1 MENKVDYQK
10 KALGHFRL
18 SIIDAKLAYTLFK
31 ALYQSRSE
39 SIVGKELFEK
49 YFWTQKQHNILVL
62 IEHNAVDAFIVKIL
76 HGFDNDKR
84 SLTLKDIDETEYE
97 KFISDTKNK
106 KVLDRIRTLRNK
118 STAHF
123 NKDQKH
129 KKELPPFKDI
139 DSFFERLQNFY
150 NKLSGNI
157 EDSVTIFEQDKD
169 LKRELEKMLKNL
181 YVGEKINLL
190 NIDVEWKWD
199 KNPRKISG
207 K

>member
-1 MENKVDYQK
+1 MENKIDYQK
-10 KALGHFRL
+10 KALKHFRL

-31 ALYQSRSE
+31 SLYQSRDKE
-39 SIVGKELFEK
+39 FVGEELFEK
-49 YFWTQKQHNILVL
+49 YFWTQKQHNIFVL
-62 IEHNAVDAFIVKIL
+62 IEHNAVDAFIVKVL
-76 HGFDNDKR
+76 HGFDKDKR
-84 SLTLKDIDETEYE
+84 SLTLKDIDGTEYE

-106 KVLDRIRTLRNK
+106 KALDGIRTLRNK

-157 EDSVTIFEQDKD
+157 EDSVTIFEQDRD
-169 LKRELEKMLKNL
+169 LKRGLEKMLQNL
-181 YVGEKINLL
+181 YVGEKIRLL
-190 NIDVEWKWD
+190 NIDVEWKWN
-199 KNPRKISG
+199 KNPKKISER
-207 K
+207 